1 MGVDVMPRPRKR
13 NIKSRIIRIR
23 VSEALYR
30 RLVDHAEKIER
41 SISEIVRQAV
51 REHLKNVLRKREEEY

>member
-1 MGVDVMPRPRKR
+1 MPRPRKR
-13 NIKSRIIRIR
+13 NIKGRVIRIR

>member
-1 MGVDVMPRPRKR
+1 MSRPRKR
-13 NIKSRIIRIR
+13 NIKGRVIRIR

>member
-1 MGVDVMPRPRKR
+1 MKARKR
-13 NIKSRIIRIR
+13 NIKGRIIRVR
-23 VSEALYR
+23 VSDALYR

>member
-1 MGVDVMPRPRKR
+1 MSRPRKR
-13 NIKSRIIRIR
+13 NIKGRVIRIR

-51 REHLKNVLRKREEEY
+51 REHLKNVLQ

>member
-1 MGVDVMPRPRKR
+1 MKARKR
-13 NIKSRIIRIR
+13 NIKSRNIRVR

>member
-1 MGVDVMPRPRKR
+1 MKARKR
-13 NIKSRIIRIR
+13 NIKSRVIRVR

>member
-51 REHLKNVLRKREEEY
+51 REHLKNVLQ

>member
-1 MGVDVMPRPRKR
+1 MPRKR
-13 NIKSRIIRIR
+13 DIKSRVIRIR

>member
-1 MGVDVMPRPRKR
+1 MKARPRKR
-13 NIKSRIIRIR
+13 NIKGRIIRVR
-23 VSEALYR
+23 VSDALYR